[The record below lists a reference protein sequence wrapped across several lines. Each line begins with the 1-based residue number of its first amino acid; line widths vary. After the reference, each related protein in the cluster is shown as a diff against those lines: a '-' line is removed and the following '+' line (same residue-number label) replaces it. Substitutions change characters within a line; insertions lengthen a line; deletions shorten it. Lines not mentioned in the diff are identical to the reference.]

1 VESSNEA
8 LSNIP
13 EIPSSE
19 VSFIDRNPI
28 AMGSYSEV
36 FLCRWNNQKVAVK
49 RLRIDQK
56 SNQMKSLKLETSLA
70 ISFFHPNVVKIFGSL
85 KMENGMLGI
94 VMEWADQGSLIE
106 KMKSL
111 SFSQKVRVSLCICDG
126 LAYLHSKKVA
136 HRDLKPENILLF
148 GSEPLAKISDF
159 GTSKVIQTMIT
170 NTSMAGTP
178 KYSAPELLD
187 VGLKC
192 GKPVDVFSLAIIL
205 YELFSGLDAFPGCQT
220 VVQVVAALLRNKRPE
235 FPGAFPQSLKEV
247 IKKGWSDKPEDRP
260 DTKAFHDELQ
270 KLDESRTHDGNLRT
284 KTTNFTVI
292 DQTNEVGL
300 TTMPVTLISMQW
312 TNACELENSKDLRIN
327 MVSNIRSQCN
337 FKSKITASVLKA
349 MEVVPRHLFMEPS
362 RIQGVSTSDKIESAY
377 TYNKAMGATEWS
389 NESSPEIIGVQVD

>member
-1 VESSNEA
+1 
-8 LSNIP
+8 
-13 EIPSSE
+13 
-19 VSFIDRNPI
+19 
-28 AMGSYSEV
+28 
-36 FLCRWNNQKVAVK
+36 
-49 RLRIDQK
+49 
-56 SNQMKSLKLETSLA
+56 
-70 ISFFHPNVVKIFGSL
+70 
-85 KMENGMLGI
+85 
-94 VMEWADQGSLIE
+94 
-106 KMKSL
+106 L

-126 LAYLHSKKVA
+126 LAYLHAKKVA

-235 FPGAFPQSLKEV
+235 FPGTFPQPLKEV

-292 DQTNEVGL
+292 DQTNEVGQ